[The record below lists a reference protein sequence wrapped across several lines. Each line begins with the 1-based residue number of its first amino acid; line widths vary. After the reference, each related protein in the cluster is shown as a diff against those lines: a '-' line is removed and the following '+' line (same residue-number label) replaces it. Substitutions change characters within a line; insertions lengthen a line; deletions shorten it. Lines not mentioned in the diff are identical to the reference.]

1 MADLTLTVDY
11 SQLKAANKEITKTGG
26 AAQKSA
32 SVFETAFKKV
42 EAQQKKALNDVR
54 QQLAFSKRLEA
65 QKQKEAQAAAQS
77 AALVQKQEERLR
89 HKYVEGYTAM
99 NIYSKELNDLAVAR
113 KKDIITAEQQKEAV
127 KQLNAQMAAGTGVF
141 ANAATGMQIVG
152 KRANR
157 TGVLAQQAGYQFGD
171 FAVQVQSGTDPM
183 VAFGQQATQLIG
195 TFSMLAKTTKGI
207 AIFSALGVLVP
218 VLTAVGAALIRMRKE
233 SDNTEEKLKDFQSR
247 IKSLDESLKDFL
259 RTQEAASKGLSVDML
274 LGTDSLEQAE
284 KDLDSLL
291 QKMKELT
298 ASAGA
303 DGQAAFSDVT
313 KYNGLLADRVNL
325 HREIAKA
332 QTRVDQLK
340 KKELQDI
347 NSTIEAEV
355 KRQKLTRLELKY
367 GKDSAEYRK
376 EEVAQRLRSLEL
388 SLKEANVS
396 SKTIEYLVKQ
406 EESLLKQE
414 TSQTRLLNIDEAR
427 LAVIGLYYEYLERIE
442 GQIEERRRGVD
453 KIKEAEAAANKTL
466 EQRLELAQI
475 ELKFGKDSEELAAA
489 VARHAREAFIARVA
503 EQGILGNNLKE
514 LLKLYDQVVAAEGKV
529 PKTPKTST
537 TRGSVDNVAKLQK
550 EIELERALV
559 GKVGEALVAEEA
571 RQRVIEA
578 LGDQYKKTSKSTIKG
593 LQDQII
599 KTEELKAAEDDRVKK
614 LKAAED
620 QQEDIANAIA
630 GGFGDAF
637 MSIVDGTKSAK
648 EAFSDMARHIIARLF
663 EILVIEQMVQSIAGG
678 IKMAFGGASGT
689 AAASAS
695 VPSVESMDGG
705 GYTGSGSRSGG
716 LDGRG
721 GFMAMLH
728 PRETIIDHTKPN
740 QAMSQQPVVIHQNF
754 NFAANGDDS
763 VKRIIAQEAPKIAQ
777 MTQQQI
783 LDQRRRGGQMKAAF
797 S

>member
-54 QQLAFSKRLEA
+54 QQLALSKRLEA
-65 QKQKEAQAAAQS
+65 QKQKEAQAVAQS

-127 KQLNAQMAAGTGVF
+127 RQLNAQMAAGTGVF
-141 ANAATGMQIVG
+141 ANAATGMQVVG

-247 IKSLDESLKDFL
+247 IKSLDESLRDFL

-274 LGTDSLEQAE
+274 LGTESLEQAE

-303 DGQAAFSDVT
+303 DGQADLSAVYEYSGQLKEQGD
-313 KYNGLLADRVNL
+313 LL
-325 HREIAKA
+325 REIGKA
-332 QTRVDQLK
+332 QTRVNQLRE
-340 KKELQDI
+340 KESQDI

-376 EEVAQRLRSLEL
+376 EEVTQRLRSLEL

-427 LAVIGLYYEYLERIE
+427 LAAIGLYYEYLERIE
-442 GQIEERRRGVD
+442 GQVEERRRGVD

-514 LLKLYDQVVAAEGKV
+514 ILKLYDQVVAAEGKV
-529 PKTPKTST
+529 PKTTKTPT

-571 RQRVIEA
+571 RQRVISA
-578 LGDQYKKTSKSTIKG
+578 LGDQYNKTSRTTIKG
-593 LQDQII
+593 LEDQII

-620 QQEDIANAIA
+620 QQKEIANTIA

-678 IKMAFGGASGT
+678 INKFFAGASGT
-689 AAASAS
+689 ATASAS

-728 PRETIIDHTKPN
+728 PRETVVDHTKPN

-783 LDQRRRGGQMKAAF
+783 LEQRRRGGQMKAAF